1 MESFRWIAIA
11 LSIVLGLG
19 VTRLLASLVV
29 VFKSRNKSKLDW
41 IPLVW
46 AGTIFLWQ
54 IQFWW
59 AIIELPGI
67 VKVWTL
73 GSFLTL
79 LSLTLLLYV
88 SAALVLPHTELKDKE
103 SLLVSFELD
112 GRWSLVS
119 LSAYFALALFS
130 DWWFWG
136 ISPITLKG
144 ASLIALIILPHAF
157 LWSRSRRLQE
167 AISIMYI
174 LLSICSAIELS
185 PASYK

>member
-11 LSIVLGLG
+11 LSMVLGLG

-29 VFKSRNKSKLDW
+29 VFKSRNNSKLDW

-46 AGTIFLWQ
+46 AGNIFLWQ

-79 LSLTLLLYV
+79 LCLTLLLYV
-88 SAALVLPHTELKDKE
+88 SAALVLPHTELKNNE

-119 LSAYFALALFS
+119 LSAYFVLALFS
-130 DWWFWG
+130 DWWFW
-136 ISPITLKG
+136 SMTPVSLKG
-144 ASLIALIILPHAF
+144 TALTALILLPYLF

-167 AISIMYI
+167 AISIIYI
-174 LLSICSAIELS
+174 LLSIWSAIALS